1 MISPTLKLPKK
12 TASEQKQSKIS
23 WNLKHCLSKPDFYTI
38 GYSGKGISDFI
49 TILKGVSIATLV
61 DIRFSPVSRFRPEY
75 SKKNL
80 KQALETNGINY
91 IHKHDWGVPRDI
103 RACSIG
109 KHTRDDIWIWY
120 DSNILPNIVNG
131 NLDDFINSMEHPVAL
146 MCVEY
151 DPTECHR
158 HRIFLGLEQLGLTGY
173 DL

>member
-12 TASEQKQSKIS
+12 TVIEQKQSKIS

-49 TILKGVSIATLV
+49 TILKGVGIATLV
-61 DIRFSPVSRFRPEY
+61 DIRFFPVSRFRPEY

-80 KQALETNGINY
+80 KQSLETNGINY
-91 IHKHDWGVPRDI
+91 IHKSDWGVPRDI
-103 RACSIG
+103 RARSVG

-120 DSNILPNIVNG
+120 DSNVLPNIVNG
-131 NLDDFINSMEHPVAL
+131 NLDDFNNSMERPVAL

-158 HRIFLGLEQLGLTGY
+158 HRIFLGLERLGLTGY